1 MDTTV
6 DAAVSAVNAF
16 AIDAII
22 TVDALCDVSAVVVV
36 VVAAAAAEQLV
47 DEGRTTR
54 WCRRCTRRARRRV
67 MARES

>member
-36 VVAAAAAEQLV
+36 VATAAAEQLV